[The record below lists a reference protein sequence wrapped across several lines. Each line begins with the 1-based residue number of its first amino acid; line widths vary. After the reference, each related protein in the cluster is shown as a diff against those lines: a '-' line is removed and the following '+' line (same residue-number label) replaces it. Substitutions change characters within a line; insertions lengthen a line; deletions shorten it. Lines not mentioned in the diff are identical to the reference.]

1 MGKHQIES
9 SKEEFFDQVI
19 PYFVYSKVALMHV
32 VSIESYIEVLQFHF
46 LSGLF
51 IFGLTLVPSKA
62 AILPWSFSRALA
74 DMFDFV
80 SSRG

>member
-1 MGKHQIES
+1 M
-9 SKEEFFDQVI
+9 DQVI

-32 VSIESYIEVLQFHF
+32 VSKVSYIDELHFHF

-51 IFGLTLVPSKA
+51 SFGLTLVPRRA
-62 AILPWSFSRALA
+62 AILPWSFSLALA